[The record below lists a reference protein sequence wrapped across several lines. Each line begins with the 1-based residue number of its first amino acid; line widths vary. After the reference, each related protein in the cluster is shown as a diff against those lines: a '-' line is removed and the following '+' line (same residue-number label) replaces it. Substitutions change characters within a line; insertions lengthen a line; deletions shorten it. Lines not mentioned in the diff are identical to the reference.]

1 MMRIEAELDSIH
13 AERVVRLQVRLQKPL
28 PEVLADL
35 IDLALAKLDQPVP
48 AKSSIWEAK
57 GRFEREHGA
66 LTEEFELPPRE
77 IVEAT
82 WRNPLDE

>member
-1 MMRIEAELDSIH
+1 MIHIEAEMDSVH
-13 AERVVRLQVRLQKPL
+13 AERLACLQARLRKPL
-28 PEVLADL
+28 PDVLADV

-48 AKSSIWEAK
+48 AKSSIWEAR

-77 IVEAT
+77 IAEAT